1 MEVDL
6 AVERNRKLS
15 FMEIKSAKT
24 PDDGMASNIRALRRS
39 TGQGERAHVI
49 YAGEDWP
56 LKDCDGFV
64 NFKRTCGIVNSS
76 LRVCS

>member
-24 PDDGMASNIRALRRS
+24 PEEGMAVNIRSLRRS

-64 NFKRTCGIVNSS
+64 NFKRTCRIVN
-76 LRVCS
+76 